1 MLNEAAVRRHISD
14 QRFASYLESLTFEDA
29 LRLYEWNI
37 ALPAAVYE
45 SLHRVEVIVRNALD
59 RELSVWNEQQIDSHS
74 SLTYGR
80 EWLVNPAPLLNRL
93 LGSSWEKTRTRV
105 GRHSRTSS
113 RGAVQMHADILVQLP
128 FSAWR
133 FLLPDKDPGRRLLW
147 EQATRWAFPGWEK
160 DSLALTKDVAGLVM
174 LRNRVAH
181 LEPIIRPGYVE
192 RQFSAM
198 RRVVGAIDP
207 AAGLW
212 LVTQQ
217 RITTVLK
224 ARPSPAASPRGQEGS
239 GQP

>member
-14 QRFASYLESLTFEDA
+14 QRFSAYRKNLTFEDA
-29 LRLYEWNI
+29 LRQYEWNI
-37 ALPAAVYE
+37 DLSAAVYE
-45 SLHRVEVIVRNALD
+45 SLHRVEVTVRNALD
-59 RELSVWNEQQIDSHS
+59 RELSVWNEQQIDAHT

-105 GRHSRTSS
+105 ARQSRTSP
-113 RGAVQMHADILVQLP
+113 RAAVQMHADIVAQLP

-147 EQATRWAFPGWEK
+147 EQATRWAFPGWEN

-192 RQFSAM
+192 RQLSGM

-207 AAGLW
+207 AAEVW

-224 ARPSPAASPRGQEGS
+224 GRPRPAASPRSRGPGGQS
-239 GQP
+239 